1 MSAKLTN
8 RLIDHVMSCL
18 EEIAGVSGKH
28 SLRDKFVL
36 VD

>member
-18 EEIAGVSGKH
+18 EDIAGVAGKH
-28 SLRDKFVL
+28 TLRDKFVIQI
-36 VD
+36 